1 MHVHA
6 THRSKHSGTLASRT
20 MHRAHKTPRAH
31 TICAALAC
39 ASRMLGLIAIL
50 EVSHTS
56 AEMMQL
62 AHTLSLFSSGQH
74 AVQPGNSTAHECCH
88 VKHCLARQQQRPLSQ
103 CSKCVCA
110 RCNPPRAVQTAHTQ
124 TPAFVRWA
132 TRYKQ
137 ATRGATDGE
146 TRTPHCQHVHT
157 NSSTRS
163 PSLRMS
169 PWLAHPTVRC

>member
-6 THRSKHSGTLASRT
+6 THRSKYPCTPASRT
-20 MHRAHKTPRAH
+20 MHRAHKTQLAH

-56 AEMMQL
+56 AETMQL
-62 AHTLSLFSSGQH
+62 AHTLRLFSSGQH
-74 AVQPGNSTAHECCH
+74 AVQPAHSTAHECFQ
-88 VKHCLARQQQRPLSQ
+88 VKLSLARQQQRRVPQ
-103 CSKCVCA
+103 GSKGVCA
-110 RCNPPRAVQTAHTQ
+110 RCNPLRAVKNAHTH
-124 TPAFVRWA
+124 TPAFVRSA
-132 TRYKQ
+132 TRHKQ

-157 NSSTRS
+157 NS
-163 PSLRMS
+163 
-169 PWLAHPTVRC
+169 